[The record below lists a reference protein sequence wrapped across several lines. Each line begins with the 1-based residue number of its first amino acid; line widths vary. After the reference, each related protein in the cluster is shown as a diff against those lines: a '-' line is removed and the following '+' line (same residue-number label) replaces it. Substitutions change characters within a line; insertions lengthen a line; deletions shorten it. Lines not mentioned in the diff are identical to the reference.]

1 MNENC
6 LHTILFLFSWVE
18 AERTHLIV
26 PTQGIK
32 SCKRLKERDLDDS
45 KIELIQL
52 QRILVLCQ
60 SKLM

>member
-6 LHTILFLFSWVE
+6 LHTILFLFSWVA

>member
-18 AERTHLIV
+18 AERTHVIV
-26 PTQGIK
+26 PTQAIE

-45 KIELIQL
+45 QVELIQL
-52 QRILVLCQ
+52 RRISVLCQ